1 MFSVTGCAPQ
11 LECEVEEKEKF
22 LRELDEVSVSLEW
35 RERWFLAD
43 LSQHVSAGN
52 SGYE

>member
-1 MFSVTGCAPQ
+1 MFGVVSCAPQ
-11 LECEVEEKEKF
+11 LECEVEKNEKF

-35 RERWFLAD
+35 REQWFLVD

-52 SGYE
+52 SAYE